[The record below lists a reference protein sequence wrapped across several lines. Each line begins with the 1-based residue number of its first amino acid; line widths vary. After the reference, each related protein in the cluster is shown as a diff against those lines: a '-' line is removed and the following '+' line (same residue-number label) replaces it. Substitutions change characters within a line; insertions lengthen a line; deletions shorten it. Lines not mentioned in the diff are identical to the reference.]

1 MTRLRVPD
9 WLFSLTA
16 ILAAMAIALYLRIG
30 LPYATVFNGGWI
42 KLTGIDAY
50 YYMRLV
56 DNLLANFPQLT
67 AFDPFIISGSGD
79 VTGRV
84 PTFFVYMLAGTVRL
98 LGGASATQT
107 AADSTAVYVPAII
120 GALTVIPVF
129 FIGRAVSN
137 RWGGLVATLL
147 AATMPGELLSRS
159 LLGNTD
165 HHVAEIFFTSFFLM
179 FFMLALKNSRQFTY
193 ALLRKGQFPPASR
206 HIPYSIIAGIFL
218 GLYLIT
224 WQGALLVAFIIFI
237 YFIIQFI
244 SDHLRGFPTD
254 YLSKTA
260 ITCFLIAMLIFL
272 PFSRD
277 RMTLLALAALM
288 LMPIVLN
295 IISILMTARG
305 LKPAY
310 YLLVVGGLLALGGLA
325 AWLLF
330 PALFSQA
337 TGYITGIFSWRIGQ
351 TVVGEMKPLLFQGN
365 TFTFNVAWYEFALA
379 LYSGLAGLVL
389 LIYACIRKGEPH
401 QLLTA
406 VWSIIIMLAAL
417 AMVRFS
423 AYLSISLAVLTGYLA
438 GICIKSFM
446 PRAMPEANTPPVKK
460 SKRASSK
467 AMRTGRKA
475 IAIGVLIAACVI
487 AIMIPGTAIA
497 TELAGRSSHSP
508 GNAWMEAMEWMKTS
522 TPEPFGTADYYY
534 RLYDVPAAGKTFE
547 YPPASYSVLVWSDY
561 GYWVTRMGHRIP
573 VANPARFTNM
583 DEARFYTAQDSSVAA
598 KIIDRLGARYVIID
612 SSIASPNDKF
622 YAVASLSDKTEGD
635 FYELCWQKKDAK
647 YVPLL
652 VFYPEYYR
660 SMISRL
666 YNFDGKQ
673 VMPQKTMVMAWQE
686 RTMPDGQKFKEIT
699 GLRNFRS
706 YEEAAA
712 FIAGQKEGNYSIIG
726 TDPLASPVPLEA
738 LDSYRLAY
746 QSNEI
751 AGAGSVPLPVIK
763 IFEYSQ

>member
-1 MTRLRVPD
+1 MNKLHIPD
-9 WLFSLTA
+9 WLFTLAA
-16 ILAAMAIALYLRIG
+16 ILAAMAVALFLRVG
-30 LPYATVFNGGWI
+30 LPYPTVFDGRWI

-67 AFDPFIISGSGD
+67 AFDPFILSGMGD

-84 PTFFVYMLAGTVRL
+84 PSFFVYMLAGMVRL
-98 LGGASATQT
+98 LGGASATQA
-107 AADSTAVYVPAII
+107 AADSIAVYVPAIM

-137 RWGGLVATLL
+137 RWGGLVAALL

-165 HHVAEIFFTSFFLM
+165 HHVAEILFTSFFMM

-193 ALLRKGQFPPASR
+193 TLLRKGQFPPASR

-224 WQGALLVAFIIFI
+224 WQGALLIVFIIFV

-260 ITCFLIAMLIFL
+260 ITCFLIALLIFL

-277 RMTLLALAALM
+277 KMTLLALAALI
-288 LMPIVLN
+288 LAPIALN
-295 IISILMTARG
+295 IISVLMKAGG
-305 LKPAY
+305 LRPAY
-310 YLLVVGGLLALGGLA
+310 FALVVTGLLVLCGLG
-325 AWLLF
+325 AWLIF
-330 PALFSQA
+330 PEFFNQALY
-337 TGYITGIFSWRIGQ
+337 YITSVFSWRIGQ
-351 TVVGEMKPLLFQGN
+351 TVVGEMKPLLFPGG
-365 TFTFNVAWYEFALA
+365 TFSFDMAWPEFALV
-379 LYSGLAGLVL
+379 LYSGLAGLAL
-389 LIYACIRKGEPH
+389 LIYACIRKGEPQH
-401 QLLTA
+401 LLTA
-406 VWSIIIMLAAL
+406 VWSIVILLAAL

-438 GICIKSFM
+438 GRCIEAFM
-446 PRAMPEANTPPVKK
+446 PGPLPEAKATPVKK
-460 SKRASSK
+460 SKRAPSK
-467 AMRTGRKA
+467 ARRAGRKA
-475 IAIGVLIAACVI
+475 IAIGLLIAACVI
-487 AIMIPGTAIA
+487 AIMIPGTVKAV
-497 TELAGRSSHSP
+497 ELAGRSTHSP
-508 GNAWMEAMEWMKTS
+508 SNAWMEAMEWMKAS
-522 TPEPFGTADYYY
+522 TPEPFGAADYY
-534 RLYDVPAAGKTFE
+534 RLYDAPTAGKTFE
-547 YPPASYSVLVWSDY
+547 YPPNSYGVMVWSDY
-561 GYWVTRMGHRIP
+561 GYWVTRIGHRIP
-573 VANPARFTNM
+573 VANPARVRT
-583 DEARFYTAQDSSVAA
+583 DEAWFYTAQYKEAA
-598 KIIDRLGARYVIID
+598 NKMMDDLGAKYVIID
-612 SSIASPNDKF
+612 SRIISPNDKF
-622 YAVASLSDKTEGD
+622 YAVAGLSNKKESD

-673 VMPQKTMVMAWQE
+673 VIPQKTMVMAWQE

-699 GLRNFRS
+699 GLRNFRN
-706 YEEAAA
+706 YEEATA
-712 FIAGQKEGNYSIIG
+712 FISGQKEGNYSVIS
-726 TDPLASPVPLEA
+726 TDPLSSPVPLEA
-738 LDSYRLAY
+738 LDRYKLAY
-746 QSNEI
+746 QSKET

-763 IFEYSQ
+763 IFEYIR